1 MKVDLNIKFKFTEKT
16 RMCDIK
22 DAIATYP
29 QIVDAALAQYQ
40 NYFEDFDFFSISIL
54 QFCKLLFENDIA
66 VIFPRVADSKITFF
80 EYLKIIN
87 TLKISLKKVE
97 DFIKN
102 TEIKLT
108 SIENFCSSGQLQY
121 SSEEAILIT
130 LKDFYNL
137 HSLEEAQ
144 KLTLYEYLI
153 ARKYNYNK
161 NIYEKNQQRYYK
173 NQELAK

>member
-22 DAIATYP
+22 DIISMYP
-29 QIVDAALAQYQ
+29 NVIDASLEKYQ
-40 NYFEDFDFFSISIL
+40 NYFENFDFFSITIL
-54 QFCKLLFENDIA
+54 QFCKLLFQDDVA
-66 VIFPRVADSKITFF
+66 SIFPQFNDSKITFF

-97 DFIKN
+97 EFIKN

-108 SIENFCSSGQLQY
+108 SIENFCSSGQIQY

-144 KLTLYEYLI
+144 KLTVYEYI
-153 ARKYNYNK
+153 VARKYNYNK

-173 NQELAK
+173 NQESYK